1 MIVMKQTN
9 GKPFIDSNILLYLND
24 ITSEKKIKAMEI
36 VEAEA
41 MISVQI
47 VFECL
52 NVCLKKLKMSKQT
65 AVEFAK
71 YLLRNCEVI
80 GENKETGIFA
90 LELFSR
96 YSLQGFDAKIVATAL
111 DASCSILYS
120 EDMQNGLVIDNR
132 LTIVNPFL

>member
-1 MIVMKQTN
+1 MSDKF
-9 GKPFIDSNILLYLND
+9 FIDSNVLLYLTND
-24 ITSEKKIKAMEI
+24 TSPKNPRAKELIALKTI
-36 VEAEA
+36 
-41 MISVQI
+41 ISVQV

-52 NVCLKKLKMSKQT
+52 NVCLRKLRLSKET
-65 AVEFAK
+65 SVGFVK
-71 YLLRNCEVI
+71 YLLRNCEVV

-111 DASCSILYS
+111 DAGCSILYS
-120 EDMQNGLVIDNR
+120 EDMQNGLVIDNH